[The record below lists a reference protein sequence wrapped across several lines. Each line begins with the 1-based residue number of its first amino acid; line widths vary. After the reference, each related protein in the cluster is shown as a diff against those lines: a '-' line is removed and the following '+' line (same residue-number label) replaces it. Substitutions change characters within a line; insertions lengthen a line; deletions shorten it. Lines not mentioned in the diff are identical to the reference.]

1 MGVHYQLGQSE
12 DLTAEM
18 ESVAETGL
26 LTFFGRQS
34 LHRLQV
40 KVVVQVK
47 VVQVFPGD
55 KRMSSRASEFLRMLC
70 IMIAFFFLFSH
81 L

>member
-1 MGVHYQLGQSE
+1 MGVHYQLGQPE

-26 LTFFGRQS
+26 LTFLGRQS

-55 KRMSSRASEFLRMLC
+55 KRISRVYWNFREF
-70 IMIAFFFLFSH
+70 FV
-81 L
+81 